1 MFILVG
7 ICIWVLGFCKLEA
20 LGALMSSFE
29 ICSHIVAKWSC
40 SSLCL
45 FQWNWWVTCHR
56 WKNNQWLSHWKW
68 KRLLDGIKAHSIH
81 DLYSYMWWGIYH
93 IDLAKLSINTWVHFQ
108 CKTLSIVSQLIFIYI
123 YIYISQL
130 VFKKKQYQFNIGLDH
145 DQCEY
150 DSGNIIPKDKKNM
163 LNQRSLYGSTWRLE
177 HII

>member
-45 FQWNWWVTCHR
+45 FQWNWRVTCHR

-81 DLYSYMWWGIYH
+81 DLHSYMWWGIYH

-108 CKTLSIVSQLIFIYI
+108 CKTLSIDSQLIFILKRSNTNSTSDLTMTNVNMI
-123 YIYISQL
+123 VEILFQ
-130 VFKKKQYQFNIGLDH
+130 KKKKNV
-145 DQCEY
+145 EPK
-150 DSGNIIPKDKKNM
+150 II
-163 LNQRSLYGSTWRLE
+163 LW
-177 HII
+177 